1 MTAEQA
7 AVEAVN
13 AKFYKALENCNMA
26 AMEELWLQESWAR
39 CVHPGSEILI
49 GWPEIRRSWVSIFGN
64 THGMRVSVSGL
75 FIKIVGDFAWVEC
88 TENIATFFE
97 QGFTSGQAQATNL
110 YLKVK
115 DKWLMVHHHSSPLPM
130 DVPDD
135 WNDDIL
141 Q

>member
-1 MTAEQA
+1 MTAEQS

-13 AKFYKALENCNMA
+13 AKFYKALEACNVA
-26 AMEELWLQESWAR
+26 AMEELWLKENWVR
-39 CVHPGSEILI
+39 CVHPGSEILV
-49 GWPEIRRSWVSIFGN
+49 GWTEIKRSWVSIFGN

-110 YLKVK
+110 FLKVK
-115 DKWLMVHHHSSPLPM
+115 NNWFMVHHHSSPLPT

>member
-1 MTAEQA
+1 MTAEQI

-26 AMEELWLQESWAR
+26 AMEELWLKESWVR

-49 GWPEIRRSWVSIFGN
+49 GWPEIKRSWVSIFGN
-64 THGMRVSVSGL
+64 THGMRVSISSL
-75 FIKIVGDFAWVEC
+75 FIKIVGDLAWVEC

-110 YLKVK
+110 YLKVQ
-115 DKWLMVHHHSSPLPM
+115 DNWLMVHHHSSPLPM
-130 DVPDD
+130 EVPDD